1 MCPGWTMSY
10 YFQIRLEG
18 HHLTTLLVLCR
29 LQSNFES
36 NPQAY
41 IYESELFK
49 LYQTK
54 FINHGPMLRSADLV
68 TVSRVGFPRMETALV
83 QETEGMPPVQ
93 VIRGIAKK
101 SWVDFSGGL
110 MSMSVSSSSL
120 CTIALTNS

>member
-1 MCPGWTMSY
+1 MTNTYGW
-10 YFQIRLEG
+10 
-18 HHLTTLLVLCR
+18 LLGVCR

-36 NPQAY
+36 NPMVY

-68 TVSRVGFPRMETALV
+68 TVSRVGFPKMETTFV
-83 QETEGMPPVQ
+83 QEGEGMQPVQ

-101 SWVDFSGGL
+101 AWVDFSGG
-110 MSMSVSSSSL
+110 MVFVS
-120 CTIALTNS
+120 ALALRFRHNGPRPESC

>member
-1 MCPGWTMSY
+1 MANIHG
-10 YFQIRLEG
+10 F
-18 HHLTTLLVLCR
+18 LLGACR

-36 NPQAY
+36 NPMTY

-68 TVSRVGFPRMETALV
+68 TVSRVGFPKMETTFV
-83 QETEGMPPVQ
+83 QEGEGMQPVQ

-101 SWVDFSGGL
+101 PWVDFSGG
-110 MSMSVSSSSL
+110 MVYTSVLSPRFRHDDLSDA
-120 CTIALTNS
+120 C